1 MNLLAVSV
9 CQSLFCCPDLCR
21 VTLFQKWVWILES
34 YTWKGPKEMALSR
47 LSKLWKV
54 IRYAIQDWFQA
65 CVHLFL
71 TYSLSLYYF
80 SSISVGVGICQRTRQ
95 NTHFCCCCCSYIWL
109 SFLEQLWEY
118 KSFLPYSICIF
129 KLIFSHIYPHSN
141 FICRHYPFSVGNNY
155 FCVLNYL
162 DLS

>member
-1 MNLLAVSV
+1 MELEGSWGDIVQQIPLWQHRADQLTDGFPPCTSALVVRKLALCWTVMNLLAVSV

-109 SFLEQLWEY
+109 SF
-118 KSFLPYSICIF
+118 
-129 KLIFSHIYPHSN
+129 
-141 FICRHYPFSVGNNY
+141 
-155 FCVLNYL
+155 
-162 DLS
+162 

>member
-21 VTLFQKWVWILES
+21 VILFQKWVWILES
-34 YTWKGPKEMALSR
+34 YTWKGLKEMALSR

-54 IRYAIQDWFQA
+54 IRYAIQDWFHA
-65 CVHLFL
+65 FVHLFL

-95 NTHFCCCCCSYIWL
+95 NTHFFVVVVVHIFD
-109 SFLEQLWEY
+109 FL
-118 KSFLPYSICIF
+118 F
-129 KLIFSHIYPHSN
+129 K
-141 FICRHYPFSVGNNY
+141 NNY
-155 FCVLNYL
+155 ENTNLFYLILSVFLNWYFHASIHIL
-162 DLS
+162 ISFADITPFL